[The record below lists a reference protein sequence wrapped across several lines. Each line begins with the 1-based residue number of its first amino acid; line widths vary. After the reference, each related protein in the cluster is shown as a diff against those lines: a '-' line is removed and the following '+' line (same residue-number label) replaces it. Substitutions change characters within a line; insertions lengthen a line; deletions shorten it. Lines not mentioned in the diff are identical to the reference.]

1 MHSSVLSS
9 PSGTTRK
16 PALSLAAHWL
26 SALAIV
32 MAFGLVWSRDLLDSE
47 ILRAALL
54 NLHRQFGL
62 VVLVLWGIRLLA
74 RWLQP
79 PSDSAVVLP
88 WLLRWMAAASHAVL
102 YLVLLAMP
110 LLGWAMTSAQGHPVA
125 LFNVLPLPALV
136 AINPDLADTLQEW
149 HEGCAWVLLG
159 LVSLHILAALWHHW
173 VRRDGV
179 LAGMLPMVKVRESR

>member
-1 MHSSVLSS
+1 
-9 PSGTTRK
+9 
-16 PALSLAAHWL
+16 LAAHWL

-47 ILRAALL
+47 ALRTALL

-74 RWLQP
+74 RWLHSS
-79 PSDSAVVLP
+79 SDSVVELP

-125 LFNVLPLPALV
+125 LFTLLPLPSMV
-136 AINPDLADTLQEW
+136 AINPDLADTLQDW

-179 LAGMLPMVKVRESR
+179 LAGMLPMIKAPGAR